1 MEKLRLDKEAL
12 KLAKEQEK
20 EQDNAR
26 RAEEERLKIEKK

>member
-20 EQDNAR
+20 EQDKAR